1 MVKTMLS
8 LACVTSQIRMVKYKY
23 CILQGHAH
31 RSQPRQ
37 SIAVVEPSSVLQS
50 FVLLLGVQADEMR
63 RAQLEAHGNAAVV
76 SVDGGA
82 VTASGPASYAPTM

>member
-1 MVKTMLS
+1 M
-8 LACVTSQIRMVKYKY
+8 
-23 CILQGHAH
+23 
-31 RSQPRQ
+31 
-37 SIAVVEPSSVLQS
+37 LQS